1 MRTWADPRMVDPSI
15 EPTKRRP
22 NQCYAGTPV
31 KANRSA
37 HGIAAACTLRGWLG
51 MWSLRVAQT
60 RAAPHLARCANTFE
74 FGFGPVDSVRSLVAR
89 VAPSEVLH
97 AALESPVENPPPY
110 WQAAAE
116 QGLQGV
122 HLAESVGGQG
132 FGILELAVVLAEF
145 GYGAVPGPFVPSAI
159 ASALIAAH
167 DPQAKVL
174 AELATGAAIAAY
186 ALDSGLTATRHGDV
200 LVIRGEVR
208 AVPAAAQASVLVLPV
223 AIESRDEWVVLR
235 NDQLE
240 IEAVKSLDPLRPIA
254 HVRANAVDVSDDAL
268 LSNLTMT
275 TAHALMSTLLSAEA
289 VGVARWATDTASAYA
304 KIREQFGRPI
314 GQFQAIKHKCAE
326 MIADTE
332 RATAAVWDAA
342 RALDDAG
349 ESSSDVEFAA
359 AVAATLAPATAQRCT
374 QDCIQVHG
382 GIGFTWEHDTN
393 VYYRRALMLAA
404 CFGRSSEY
412 PQRVVDTATTAG
424 MRPVDIDLD
433 PSTEKLRAQ
442 IRAEVAALKAMPREP
457 RTVAIAE
464 GGWVLP
470 YLPKPWGR
478 AASPV
483 EQIIIAQEFTA
494 GRVKRPQIA
503 IATWIVPSIVAFGT
517 DNQKQRLLPPTFRG
531 DIFWCQLFSE
541 PGAGS
546 DLASLA
552 TKATRVDGGWRI
564 TGQKIWTTGAQYSQ
578 WGALLARTD
587 PSAPKHNGITYFLL
601 DMKSEGVQVKP
612 LRELTGK
619 EFFNTVYL
627 DDVFVP
633 DELVLGEVNRGWEVS
648 RNTLT
653 AERVSIGGSDSTF
666 LPTLGEFVDFVRD
679 YRFEGQF
686 DQVARHRAGQLIA
699 EGHATKLLNLR
710 STLLTLAGGDPMAP
724 AAISKLLSMRTGQG
738 YAEFAVSSFGTDAV
752 IGDTERL
759 PGKWGEYLLAS
770 RATTIYGG
778 TSEVQLNIIAER
790 LLGLPRDP

>member
-1 MRTWADPRMVDPSI
+1 MPIAI
-15 EPTKRRP
+15 
-22 NQCYAGTPV
+22 TPE
-31 KANRSA
+31 
-37 HGIAAACTLRGWLG
+37 H
-51 MWSLRVAQT
+51 
-60 RAAPHLARCANTFE
+60 HDLA
-74 FGFGPVDSVRSLVAR
+74 DSVRSLVAR

-97 AALESPVENPPPY
+97 AALETPVDTPPPY

-132 FGILELAVVLAEF
+132 FGVLELAVVLAEF

-167 DPQAKVL
+167 DPEAKVL
-174 AELATGAAIAAY
+174 SELATGAAIAAY
-186 ALDSGLTATRHGDV
+186 ALDSGLTATRQGDI

-208 AVPAAAQASVLVLPV
+208 AVPAAAQAAVLVLPV
-223 AIESRDEWVVLR
+223 AIDSGEEWVVLR
-235 NDQLE
+235 AEQLE
-240 IEAVKSLDPLRPIA
+240 IEPVRSLDPLRPIA
-254 HVRANAVDVSDDAL
+254 HVRANAVEVTDDVV
-268 LSNLTMT
+268 LSNLSMT

-289 VGVARWATDTASAYA
+289 VGVARWATDTASSYA

-342 RALDDAG
+342 RALDEAREG
-349 ESSSDVEFAA
+349 SPDVEFAA
-359 AVAATLAPATAQRCT
+359 AVAATLAPTAAQRCT

-404 CFGRSSEY
+404 CFGRHTTY
-412 PQRVVDTATTAG
+412 PQRVVDTATTTG

-433 PSTEKLRAQ
+433 PDTEKLRSE
-442 IRAEVAALKAMPREP
+442 IRAEVAALKAMPREQ
-457 RTVAIAE
+457 RRVAIAE

-478 AASPV
+478 ASSPV
-483 EQIIIAQEFTA
+483 EQVIIAQEFTS
-494 GRVKRPQIA
+494 GRVKRPQVGIA
-503 IATWIVPSIVAFGT
+503 AWIIPSIVAFGT
-517 DNQKQRLLPPTFRG
+517 EEQKQRFLPPTFRA
-531 DIFWCQLFSE
+531 DMIWCQLFSE

-546 DLASLA
+546 DLAGLT
-552 TKATRVDGGWRI
+552 TKATRVDGGWRV
-564 TGQKIWTTGAQYSQ
+564 TGQKIWTTAAQFAHY
-578 WGALLARTD
+578 GALLARTD
-587 PSAPKHNGITYFLL
+587 PNAPKHNGITYFVL
-601 DMKSEGVQVKP
+601 DMKSRGVQVKP
-612 LRELTGK
+612 LRELTGHAM
-619 EFFNTVYL
+619 FNTVYL

-633 DELVLGEVNRGWEVS
+633 DEFVLGEVNRGWEVS

-653 AERVSIGGSDSTF
+653 AERVSIGSSDANF
-666 LPTLGEFVDFVRD
+666 LATLPQFVEFVRD
-679 YRFEGQF
+679 GHF
-686 DQVARHRAGQLIA
+686 DQVAHHRAGQLIA
-699 EGHATKLLNLR
+699 EGHAVKVLNLR
-710 STLLTLAGGDPMAP
+710 STLLTIAGGDPMP
-724 AAISKLLSMRTGQG
+724 SAAISKLLSMRTGQG
-738 YAEFAVSSFGTDAV
+738 YAEFAVSTFGTDAA
-752 IGDTERL
+752 IGDPDQL

>member
-1 MRTWADPRMVDPSI
+1 MSI
-15 EPTKRRP
+15 
-22 NQCYAGTPV
+22 AITPE
-31 KANRSA
+31 
-37 HGIAAACTLRGWLG
+37 HYE
-51 MWSLRVAQT
+51 
-60 RAAPHLARCANTFE
+60 LA
-74 FGFGPVDSVRSLVAR
+74 DSVRSLVAR

-132 FGILELAVVLAEF
+132 FGILGLAVVLAEF

-404 CFGRSSEY
+404 CFGRGSEY

>member
-1 MRTWADPRMVDPSI
+1 MSI
-15 EPTKRRP
+15 
-22 NQCYAGTPV
+22 AITPE
-31 KANRSA
+31 
-37 HGIAAACTLRGWLG
+37 HYE
-51 MWSLRVAQT
+51 
-60 RAAPHLARCANTFE
+60 LA
-74 FGFGPVDSVRSLVAR
+74 DSVRSLVAR

-404 CFGRSSEY
+404 CFGRGSEY

-587 PSAPKHNGITYFLL
+587 PSAPKHNGITYVLL

>member
-1 MRTWADPRMVDPSI
+1 MSI
-15 EPTKRRP
+15 
-22 NQCYAGTPV
+22 AVTPE
-31 KANRSA
+31 
-37 HGIAAACTLRGWLG
+37 HYE
-51 MWSLRVAQT
+51 
-60 RAAPHLARCANTFE
+60 LA
-74 FGFGPVDSVRSLVAR
+74 DSVRSLVAR

-404 CFGRSSEY
+404 CFGRGSEY

>member
-1 MRTWADPRMVDPSI
+1 MSI
-15 EPTKRRP
+15 
-22 NQCYAGTPV
+22 AITPE
-31 KANRSA
+31 
-37 HGIAAACTLRGWLG
+37 HYE
-51 MWSLRVAQT
+51 
-60 RAAPHLARCANTFE
+60 LA
-74 FGFGPVDSVRSLVAR
+74 DSVRSLVAR

-404 CFGRSSEY
+404 CFGRGSEY

-633 DELVLGEVNRGWEVS
+633 DELVLGEVNRGWEVR

>member
-1 MRTWADPRMVDPSI
+1 MSI
-15 EPTKRRP
+15 AT
-22 NQCYAGTPV
+22 TPE
-31 KANRSA
+31 
-37 HGIAAACTLRGWLG
+37 HYE
-51 MWSLRVAQT
+51 
-60 RAAPHLARCANTFE
+60 LA
-74 FGFGPVDSVRSLVAR
+74 DSVRSLVAR

-404 CFGRSSEY
+404 CFGRGSEY

>member
-1 MRTWADPRMVDPSI
+1 MPIAI
-15 EPTKRRP
+15 
-22 NQCYAGTPV
+22 TPE
-31 KANRSA
+31 
-37 HGIAAACTLRGWLG
+37 H
-51 MWSLRVAQT
+51 QD
-60 RAAPHLARCANTFE
+60 LA
-74 FGFGPVDSVRSLVAR
+74 DSVRSFVAR

-97 AALESPVENPPPY
+97 AALETPVQNPPPY

-132 FGILELAVVLAEF
+132 FGLLELAVVLAEF
-145 GYGAVPGPFVPSAI
+145 GHGAVPGPFVPSAI

-167 DPQAKVL
+167 DPDAKVL
-174 AELATGAAIAAY
+174 AELASGAAIGAY
-186 ALDSGLTATRHGDV
+186 ALDSGLTATRQGDV

-223 AIESRDEWVVLR
+223 AIDSGEEWVVLR
-235 NDQLE
+235 SEQLE
-240 IEAVKSLDPLRPIA
+240 ITPVRSIDPLRPIA
-254 HVRANAVDVSDDAL
+254 DICANAVEVGDDVVLAN
-268 LSNLTMT
+268 LSMT
-275 TAHALMSTLLSAEA
+275 KAHALMTTLLSAEA

-326 MIADTE
+326 MMADTE

-342 RALDDAG
+342 RALDEDSEHLG
-349 ESSSDVEFAA
+349 FAA
-359 AVAATLAPATAQRCT
+359 AVAATLAPAAAQRGT

-393 VYYRRALMLAA
+393 VYYRRALLLAA
-404 CFGRSSEY
+404 CFGRASEY
-412 PQRVVDTATTAG
+412 PQRVVDTATTTG
-424 MRPVDIDLD
+424 MRAVDIDLD
-433 PSTEKLRAQ
+433 PATEQLRAE
-442 IRAEVAALKAMPREP
+442 IRAEVAAFKDMDRAE

-464 GGWVLP
+464 AGWVLP

-478 AASPV
+478 ASSPI
-483 EQIIIAQEFTA
+483 EQVIIAQEFTS
-494 GRVKRPQIA
+494 GRVKRPQVGIA
-503 IATWIVPSIVAFGT
+503 AWIIPSIVAFGT
-517 DNQKQRLLPPTFRG
+517 EEQQQRFLPPTFRG
-531 DIFWCQLFSE
+531 EMIWCQLFSE

-546 DLASLA
+546 DLAGLS
-552 TKATRVDGGWRI
+552 TKATKVDGGWRI
-564 TGQKIWTTGAQYSQ
+564 TGQKIWTTAAQFSQ

-587 PSAPKHNGITYFLL
+587 PNAPKHNGITYFLL
-601 DMKSEGVQVKP
+601 DMKSEGVTVKP
-612 LRELTGK
+612 LRELTGQ
-619 EFFNTVYL
+619 EFFNTVYI

-633 DELVLGEVNRGWEVS
+633 DEYVLGEVNRGWEVS

-653 AERVSIGGSDSTF
+653 AERVSIGGSDLNF
-666 LPTLGEFVDFVRD
+666 LASLPQFVKFVRD
-679 YRFEGQF
+679 GHF

-699 EGHATKLLNLR
+699 EGHAAKVLNLR
-710 STLLTLAGGDPMAP
+710 STLLTLAGGDAMPS

-752 IGDTERL
+752 IADPDT
-759 PGKWGEYLLAS
+759 PQGKWGDYLLSS

>member
-1 MRTWADPRMVDPSI
+1 MP
-15 EPTKRRP
+15 
-22 NQCYAGTPV
+22 
-31 KANRSA
+31 
-37 HGIAAACTLRGWLG
+37 IAITAEHQA
-51 MWSLRVAQT
+51 
-60 RAAPHLARCANTFE
+60 LA
-74 FGFGPVDSVRSLVAR
+74 DSVRSLVAR

-97 AALESPVENPPPY
+97 HALENPVENPPPY
-110 WQAAAE
+110 WQAAAD
-116 QGLQGV
+116 QGLHGV

-132 FGILELAVVLAEF
+132 FGILELAIVLAEF

-167 DPQAKVL
+167 DPESKVL
-174 AELATGAAIAAY
+174 AELASGAAIGAY
-186 ALDSGLTATRHGDV
+186 ALDSGALTATRQGDT

-208 AVPAAAQASVLVLPV
+208 AVPAAAQASILVLPV
-223 AIESRDEWVVLR
+223 AIDSGEEWVVLR
-235 NDQLE
+235 ADQLE
-240 IEAVKSLDPLRPIA
+240 IEPVKSLDPLRPVA
-254 HVRANAVDVSDDAL
+254 HVRANAVEVGADAA
-268 LSNLTMT
+268 LSNLSMS
-275 TAHALMSTLLSAEA
+275 TAHALMTTLLSAEA
-289 VGVARWATDTASAYA
+289 IGVARWATDTASQYA

-342 RALDDAG
+342 RAIDEASQNDWDTK
-349 ESSSDVEFAA
+349 SSKMEFAA
-359 AVAATLAPATAQRCT
+359 AVAATLAPTAAQRCA

-404 CFGRSSEY
+404 SFGRAAQY
-412 PQRVVDTATTAG
+412 PQQVVDTATTTGLRA
-424 MRPVDIDLD
+424 VDIDLD
-433 PSTEKLRAQ
+433 PDTEKLRSE
-442 IRAEVAALKAMPREP
+442 IRAEVEALKAMDREQ
-457 RTVAIAE
+457 RKVALAE

-470 YLPKPWGR
+470 YLPRPWGR
-478 AASPV
+478 ASGPV
-483 EQIIIAQEFTA
+483 EQILIAQEFTA
-494 GRVKRPQIA
+494 GRVKRPQMG
-503 IATWIVPSIVAFGT
+503 IATWIIPSIVAFGT
-517 DNQKQRLLPPTFRG
+517 EEQKQRFLPPTFRG
-531 DIFWCQLFSE
+531 EMIWCQLFSE

-546 DLASLA
+546 DLAGLS
-552 TKATRVDGGWRI
+552 TKATRTDGGWRI
-564 TGQKIWTTGAQYSQ
+564 TGQKIWTTAAQFSQ

-612 LRELTGK
+612 LRELTGNAM
-619 EFFNTVYL
+619 FNTVYI

-633 DELVLGEVNRGWEVS
+633 DECVLGEVNRGWEVS

-653 AERVSIGGSDSTF
+653 AERVSIGSSDANF
-666 LPTLGEFVDFVRD
+666 LATLPQFVEFVRD
-679 YRFEGQF
+679 GHL
-686 DQVARHRAGQLIA
+686 DQVAQHRAGQLIA
-699 EGHATKLLNLR
+699 EGHAAKVMNLR
-710 STLLTLAGGDPMAP
+710 STLLTLAGGDAMPS

-738 YAEFAVSSFGTDAV
+738 YAEFAVSSFGSDAA
-752 IGDTERL
+752 IGDPAEL

>member
-1 MRTWADPRMVDPSI
+1 MSI
-15 EPTKRRP
+15 
-22 NQCYAGTPV
+22 AITPE
-31 KANRSA
+31 
-37 HGIAAACTLRGWLG
+37 HYE
-51 MWSLRVAQT
+51 
-60 RAAPHLARCANTFE
+60 LA
-74 FGFGPVDSVRSLVAR
+74 DSVRSLVAR

-132 FGILELAVVLAEF
+132 FGILELAVVLADF

-404 CFGRSSEY
+404 CFGRGSEY

>member
-1 MRTWADPRMVDPSI
+1 MSI
-15 EPTKRRP
+15 
-22 NQCYAGTPV
+22 AITPE
-31 KANRSA
+31 
-37 HGIAAACTLRGWLG
+37 HYE
-51 MWSLRVAQT
+51 
-60 RAAPHLARCANTFE
+60 LA
-74 FGFGPVDSVRSLVAR
+74 DSVRSLVAR

-404 CFGRSSEY
+404 CGRGSEY

>member
-1 MRTWADPRMVDPSI
+1 MSI
-15 EPTKRRP
+15 
-22 NQCYAGTPV
+22 AITPE
-31 KANRSA
+31 
-37 HGIAAACTLRGWLG
+37 HYE
-51 MWSLRVAQT
+51 
-60 RAAPHLARCANTFE
+60 LA
-74 FGFGPVDSVRSLVAR
+74 DSVRSLVAR

-404 CFGRSSEY
+404 CFGRGSEY

-578 WGALLARTD
+578 WGALLAQTD

>member
-1 MRTWADPRMVDPSI
+1 MPIAI
-15 EPTKRRP
+15 
-22 NQCYAGTPV
+22 TPE
-31 KANRSA
+31 
-37 HGIAAACTLRGWLG
+37 H
-51 MWSLRVAQT
+51 QD
-60 RAAPHLARCANTFE
+60 LA
-74 FGFGPVDSVRSLVAR
+74 DSVRSLVAR

-97 AALESPVENPPPY
+97 AAMETPIENPPPY

-159 ASALIAAH
+159 ASALISAH
-167 DPQAKVL
+167 DAQAKVL
-174 AELATGAAIAAY
+174 AELASGAAIAAY
-186 ALDSGLTATRHGDV
+186 ALDSGLTATRQGDA

-223 AIESRDEWVVLR
+223 AIDSGDEWVVLR
-235 NDQLE
+235 AEQLE
-240 IEAVKSLDPLRPIA
+240 ILPVKSIDPLRPIA
-254 HVRANAVDVSDDAL
+254 HVRANAIEVGDDAV
-268 LSNLTMT
+268 LSSLSMT

-289 VGVARWATDTASAYA
+289 VGVARWATDTASHYA

-326 MIADTE
+326 MVADTE

-342 RALDDAG
+342 RAIDEA
-349 ESSSDVEFAA
+349 SPDVEFAA
-359 AVAATLAPATAQRCT
+359 AVAATLAPTAAQRCT

-404 CFGRSSEY
+404 CFGRNSEY
-412 PQRVVDTATTAG
+412 PQKVVDTATSTG
-424 MRPVDIDLD
+424 MRAVDIDLD
-433 PSTEKLRAQ
+433 PDTEKLRAE

-457 RTVAIAE
+457 RRVAIAE
-464 GGWVLP
+464 AGWVLP
-470 YLPKPWGR
+470 YLPRPWGR
-478 AASPV
+478 AASAV
-483 EQIIIAQEFTA
+483 EQIIVAQEFTT
-494 GRVKRPQIA
+494 GRVKRPQVGIA
-503 IATWIVPSIVAFGT
+503 AWIIPSIVAFGT
-517 DNQKQRLLPPTFRG
+517 DEQKQRFLPPTFRG
-531 DIFWCQLFSE
+531 EMIWCQLFSE

-546 DLASLA
+546 DLAGLS

-564 TGQKIWTTGAQYSQ
+564 TGQKIWTTAAQYSQ

-601 DMKSEGVQVKP
+601 DMKSEGITVKP
-612 LRELTGK
+612 LRELTGNAM
-619 EFFNTVYL
+619 FNTVYI

-633 DELVLGEVNRGWEVS
+633 DEFVLGEVNRGWEVS

-653 AERVSIGGSDSTF
+653 AERVSIGGSDANF
-666 LPTLGEFVDFVRD
+666 LATLPEFVEFVRD
-679 YRFEGQF
+679 GQF
-686 DQVARHRAGQLIA
+686 DQVAQHRAGQLIA
-699 EGHATKLLNLR
+699 EGHAAKVLNLR
-710 STLLTLAGGDPMAP
+710 STLLTLAGGDAMPS

-738 YAEFAVSSFGTDAV
+738 YAEFAVSSFGIDAA
-752 IGDTERL
+752 IGDTDEL
-759 PGKWGEYLLAS
+759 AGKWGEYLLAS

>member
-1 MRTWADPRMVDPSI
+1 MSI
-15 EPTKRRP
+15 
-22 NQCYAGTPV
+22 AITPE
-31 KANRSA
+31 
-37 HGIAAACTLRGWLG
+37 HYE
-51 MWSLRVAQT
+51 
-60 RAAPHLARCANTFE
+60 LA
-74 FGFGPVDSVRSLVAR
+74 DSVRSLVAR
-89 VAPSEVLH
+89 VALSEVLH

-404 CFGRSSEY
+404 CFGRGSEY

-633 DELVLGEVNRGWEVS
+633 DELVLGEVNRGWGVS